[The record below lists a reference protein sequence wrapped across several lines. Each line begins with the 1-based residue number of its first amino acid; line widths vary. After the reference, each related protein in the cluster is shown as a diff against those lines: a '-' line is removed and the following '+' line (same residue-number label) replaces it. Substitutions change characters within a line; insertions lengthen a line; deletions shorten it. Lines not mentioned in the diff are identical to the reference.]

1 MTGRSV
7 LQTLLVLLLAALL
20 VVPPATA
27 AAPGKAKRKRRV
39 HHALQKVEDVPGLPR
54 VLLIGDSI
62 SIGYTVPTRELLK
75 GKANVQHPRD
85 NCGPTTRGLEKLDAW
100 LGEKKWDVIHF
111 NFGLHDLK
119 YINDKGALV
128 PVAEGH
134 QQVPIDEY
142 RKNLDEI
149 VTRLKKTG
157 AALIWASTT
166 PVPEGAAGRIKGDA
180 ARYNAVAAEVMSR
193 RRRGHEEARCGHERP
208 LRVRAG
214 AAREDSASEERP
226 LYARR
231 FQGAGR
237 AGGGPYPEGAQDALT
252 PCGT

>member
-180 ARYNAVAAEVMSR
+180 ARYNAVAAEVMKKH
-193 RRRGHEEARCGHERP
+193 GVATN
-208 LRVRAG
+208 
-214 AAREDSASEERP
+214 D
-226 LYARR
+226 LYA
-231 FQGAGR
+231 F
-237 AGGGPYPEGAQDALT
+237 ALERLEKIQRPKNVHFT
-252 PCGT
+252 PDGSKALAEQVAAHILKALKTR